1 MTLAAD
7 QHLPHFI
14 MWGSHV
20 FYQLYGFNFS
30 GSNQETWIA
39 HKWLSPAGVGRRFT
53 HLSSLRVLLQCSST
67 KSWRMRSLVVCE
79 RRGSGS
85 EGRGERRGQGGV
97 KVDEGGRK
105 KTCWDR
111 LSLQNI
117 CWNYEQLTVWK
128 TNPGLQEHFVNF
140 WIVESVNNM
149 CVWQWRS
156 YSSLSECQFCI
167 CKHKTARKQ
176 ASDTN
181 VFSAWMANFSKPI
194 FSLETEHHTSSKI
207 CLYSCSQALLET
219 GNYQLHLYI
228 HCERINT

>member
-85 EGRGERRGQGGV
+85 EGRGERRGQGG
-97 KVDEGGRK
+97 GQGRWRGK
-105 KTCWDR
+105 KENMLR
-111 LSLQNI
+111 
-117 CWNYEQLTVWK
+117 
-128 TNPGLQEHFVNF
+128 
-140 WIVESVNNM
+140 SV
-149 CVWQWRS
+149 V
-156 YSSLSECQFCI
+156 I
-167 CKHKTARKQ
+167 TKHLLKLWTT
-176 ASDTN
+176 D
-181 VFSAWMANFSKPI
+181 
-194 FSLETEHHTSSKI
+194 SLENKSRFTGAFCQLLNCGKREQHVRLAVEVLFVTEWVPVLYLQTQNCQKTGKWHKCVF
-207 CLYSCSQALLET
+207 CLNGQF
-219 GNYQLHLYI
+219 
-228 HCERINT
+228 